1 MRGVMRK
8 IELDFDNERLLRSM
22 YPHIAGKASSGI
34 MQIEIESIQE
44 CTRRARNGNPAEYK
58 YIGTRYVYRVED
70 EKKFMLLLMDTGI
83 QYKELDYY
91 DYYSH

>member
-1 MRGVMRK
+1 MRK

-44 CTRRARNGNPAEYK
+44 CIIRARNGNPAVYK

-83 QYKELDYY
+83 QYKELDY